1 MHSVMPDPL
10 PRPWTIAR
18 QDPLSMEFS
27 RQEYWSHLSFPPPGD
42 FPHPGIETVSCIS
55 CAGRQILYHCATW
68 EAPTVAPFHT
78 NSTLTKQ
85 TQKLKKIFLISQ
97 YSTLKS
103 TVGST
108 TAGIQGLASSELE
121 EGGEIRD
128 GTAEGSSVI
137 GDRWQAAISLTPEV
151 NGTGSGS
158 VLISI
163 LLTLENNLEKMIQ

>member
-1 MHSVMPDPL
+1 
-10 PRPWTIAR
+10 
-18 QDPLSMEFS
+18 MEFS

-137 GDRWQAAISLTPEV
+137 GDRGHTVVPHMPDIVGMESCIFGNSQLK
-151 NGTGSGS
+151 G
-158 VLISI
+158 L
-163 LLTLENNLEKMIQ
+163 